1 LYACGLIPPLFR
13 PGFDPN
19 DDYPLARH
27 GYRESIMKYCVI
39 MPIIGLFLVL
49 VLVAGCDGPFRTL
62 WHGEN
67 LASGGSVKVT
77 SFNLVWS
84 VEHDDRDVSKD
95 CFAIEY
101 VTAIA
106 RADVAQREAEAAQV
120 FELIRPVSE
129 QWGLR
134 SAQMA
139 AFPLLERK
147 GHYDLYLFERQADGH
162 WSFKRSD
169 TKVFAT
175 D

>member
-1 LYACGLIPPLFR
+1 MKCGAIMFILGLI
-13 PGFDPN
+13 
-19 DDYPLARH
+19 LA
-27 GYRESIMKYCVI
+27 
-39 MPIIGLFLVL
+39 L

-77 SFNLVWS
+77 SFNLVWG
-84 VEHDDRDVSKD
+84 VEHDDRDVNTDS
-95 CFAIEY
+95 FAIEY
-101 VTAIA
+101 VTANPG
-106 RADVAQREAEAAQV
+106 ADVAQREAEAAQV

-134 SAQMA
+134 TAQMA
-139 AFPLLERK
+139 AFPTLARK
-147 GHYDLYLFERQADGH
+147 GHYDLYWFEHQPDGH

-169 TKVFAT
+169 AKVFAT

>member
-1 LYACGLIPPLFR
+1 MKCAAIMFV
-13 PGFDPN
+13 
-19 DDYPLARH
+19 LA
-27 GYRESIMKYCVI
+27 
-39 MPIIGLFLVL
+39 LVF
-49 VLVAGCDGPFRTL
+49 VAGCDGPFRTL

-67 LASGGSVKVT
+67 LASGGSIKVT
-77 SFNLVWS
+77 SFNLVWG
-84 VEHDDRDVSKD
+84 VEHDDRDVNQD

-101 VTAIA
+101 VTAKPE
-106 RADVAQREAEAAQV
+106 ADVAQREAEAAQV

-134 SAQMA
+134 TAQMA
-139 AFPLLERK
+139 AFPTLDRK
-147 GHYDLYLFERQADGH
+147 GNYDLYRFERQPDGH